1 MSNRYEN
8 GRYNNWEYD
17 DNNNNNFNNEL
28 DEEYDI
34 MMRKLK
40 HYLPR
45 SKSLSPVKLPRMRQS
60 PTRKMMQQHN
70 ISPTKRMI
78 QRKKRRNTLLRIIF

>member
-28 DEEYDI
+28 DEE
-34 MMRKLK
+34 
-40 HYLPR
+40 
-45 SKSLSPVKLPRMRQS
+45 S
-60 PTRKMMQQHN
+60 
-70 ISPTKRMI
+70 
-78 QRKKRRNTLLRIIF
+78 